1 MTAPLETKLERYLRG
16 SPFVAFMGLEL
27 SALEPEAGRLA
38 LTMRLKPEFERSA
51 GHTGRWHGGVV
62 AALADTAGDFAL
74 IMSHDAPP
82 PTINIRL
89 DYLRPVVGPSLTATA
104 TVRKAGRTVS
114 FVDIDVTTH
123 DGTLV
128 AIARGNY
135 ATGGLQPSSG
145 PSFDKEPGS

>member
-1 MTAPLETKLERYLRG
+1 MTTPLKTKLEGYLRG

-27 SALEPEAGRLA
+27 TALDPTAGRLA
-38 LTMRLKPEFERSA
+38 LTMRLRPEFERSA
-51 GHTGRWHGGVV
+51 GHTGRWHGGAV

-89 DYLRPVVGPSLTATA
+89 DYLRPITGPSVTATA

-114 FVDIDVTTH
+114 FVDIDVTTQ
-123 DGTLV
+123 DGALV
-128 AIARGNY
+128 AIARANY
-135 ATGGLQPSSG
+135 ATAGMQASSG
-145 PSFDKEPGS
+145 KEPAS